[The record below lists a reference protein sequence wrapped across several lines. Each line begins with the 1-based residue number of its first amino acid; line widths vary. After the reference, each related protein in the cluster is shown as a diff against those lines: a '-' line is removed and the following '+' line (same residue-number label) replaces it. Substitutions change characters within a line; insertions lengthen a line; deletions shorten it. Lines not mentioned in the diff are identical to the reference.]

1 MKNDDDM
8 SGFTLLV
15 CGMQIDHSQ
24 PGSLGGVADRLV
36 APIVQAARQA
46 AYVVGLREWHPAD
59 HVSFAA
65 RHLWRK
71 PGQQVVFGE
80 CALELQPIH
89 CVQGTFG
96 ARWLPGIAGLP
107 WSLVV
112 DTGARRDVDH
122 YSAFE
127 EADGADTGLLPWLKA
142 RDPGMLVLA
151 GLPLDG
157 LLGATFEQARALGF
171 EVRLLEGGCSLLHQL
186 EVSPAWREPHAMWWS
201 PG

>member
-1 MKNDDDM
+1 M
-8 SGFTLLV
+8 
-15 CGMQIDHSQ
+15 
-24 PGSLGGVADRLV
+24 GSLAGVADRLV
-36 APIVQAARQA
+36 VPIVEAARQA
-46 AYVVGLREWHPAD
+46 DCVVGIREWHPAD

-71 PGQQVVFGE
+71 PGQQVVFE
-80 CALELQPIH
+80 ERALDLLPIH

-96 ARWLPGIAGLP
+96 ARWLPGIAALP

-112 DTGARRDVDH
+112 DTGTRRDVDH

-127 EADGADTGLLPWLKA
+127 EADGADTGLLAWLKERHA
-142 RDPGMLVLA
+142 GMLVLA

-157 LLGATFEQARALGF
+157 LLGATFEQARALDF
-171 EVRLLEGGCSLLHQL
+171 DVRLLEKGCSLLRQL
-186 EVSPAWREPHAMWWS
+186 EVPPAWAEPQAMWWS